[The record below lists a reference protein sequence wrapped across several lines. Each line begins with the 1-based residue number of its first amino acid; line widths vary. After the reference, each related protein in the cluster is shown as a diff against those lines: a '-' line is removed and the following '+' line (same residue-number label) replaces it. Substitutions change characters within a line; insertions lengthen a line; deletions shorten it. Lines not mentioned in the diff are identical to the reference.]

1 MKRQWIVDALLYI
14 DAHFSEPLVLDD
26 IAERAGYSVPQFSR
40 LFSELCGITPMR
52 YVTIVR
58 VQHAAQMLLSAAVSV
73 TDAAFACGF
82 ESLEVFERQFKRYYS
97 VSPSA
102 YRHGNHL
109 SPSPFYLS
117 EKVCY
122 ERLRRSMKI
131 DSGNVFDWG
140 RTASLYA
147 ACRDIYPSSFWER
160 LHALGIGNDGQ
171 HILDIGTGTGILP
184 MHMTRFGG
192 HYTGVDCSPE
202 MIKEAKA
209 LVPSADF
216 LCADAHALP
225 FADASFDAVTALQC
239 WVYFD
244 KAQLIPELARVLK
257 PNGHL
262 YVMFMTWLPE
272 EDEIV
277 RDSFTL
283 VKRYNPSWS
292 GYMKRTASFDS
303 PYMKGV
309 FSVESIDKWDVN
321 VPFTREAWCARM
333 VASRGIGATLNEEE
347 ISHFREDMMHL
358 LETRTDPAFTVL
370 HEAVIIRLTSV
381 KSFAPAKE
389 HFRR

>member
-1 MKRQWIVDALLYI
+1 MKRRLIADALLYI
-14 DAHFSEPLVLDD
+14 DAHFGEVLVLENL
-26 IAERAGYSVPQFSR
+26 AKTAGYSVPQFSR

-58 VQHAAQMLLSAAVSV
+58 IQHAAQLLLSTAVPV
-73 TDAAFACGF
+73 TNVAFSYGF
-82 ESLEVFERQFKRYYS
+82 ESLEVFERQFKRYFS

-102 YRHGNHL
+102 YRHGTHL

-131 DSGNVFDWG
+131 DGGNAFDWG

-147 ACRDIYPSSFWER
+147 VCRDIYPSSFWER
-160 LHALGIGNDGQ
+160 LHTRGVGNDRQ
-171 HILDIGTGTGILP
+171 RILDIGTGTGILP
-184 MHMTRFGG
+184 LHMARFGG
-192 HYTGVDCSPE
+192 QYTGIDCSPE
-202 MIKEAKA
+202 MIEEAKR

-239 WVYFD
+239 WVYFE
-244 KAQLIPELARVLK
+244 KSRLISELARALK

-277 RDSFTL
+277 RDSFAL

-292 GYMKRTASFDS
+292 GYMKRTESFDA
-303 PYMKGV
+303 PYMKGF

-321 VPFTREAWCARM
+321 VPFTRETWCDRM

-358 LETRTDPAFTVL
+358 LETRTDSAFTVL

-381 KSFAPAKE
+381 K
-389 HFRR
+389 